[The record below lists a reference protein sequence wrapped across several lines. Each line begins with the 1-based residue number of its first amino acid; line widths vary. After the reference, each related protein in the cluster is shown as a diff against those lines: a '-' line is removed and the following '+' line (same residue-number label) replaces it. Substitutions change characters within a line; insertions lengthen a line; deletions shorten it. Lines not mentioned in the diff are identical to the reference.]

1 MNSHRFP
8 PRRILAGIDLSEVSL
23 SAWRHAV
30 EWAERFESHLRAV
43 CARGPQPLDI
53 PAVPRLPGGHRAIAQ
68 DLRDEFRK
76 CTGAPGLDVF
86 EGDPEIVLLRVAK
99 AWKADLLVVGTH
111 GRTGVPRLL
120 LGSVT
125 EALLRES
132 PIPVL
137 AIRDEPA
144 RIKRILVPVNFTP
157 YADDAL
163 RYAASL
169 GAALGAKL
177 SVQHVVRPGEEAA
190 AARSRLE
197 GELAALPEPV
207 RAACSPRMI
216 VAKGEPVEAMSRA
229 AAEHDLV
236 VLSGHR
242 KALLHDLLMGT
253 TAQQLVRAVK
263 TPLLAV
269 PAREGREGALN
280 LKRQAEAGGVS
291 GR

>member
-1 MNSHRFP
+1 MNALRFP
-8 PRRILAGIDLSEVSL
+8 PRRILAGIDLSAVSL
-23 SAWRHAV
+23 AAWRHA
-30 EWAERFESHLRAV
+30 ESWAERFECHLKAV
-43 CARGPQPLDI
+43 CARGPQPLEI
-53 PAVPRLPGGHRAIAQ
+53 PAVPRLPGGIRALAQ
-68 DLRDEFRK
+68 DLREEFRK
-76 CTGAPGLDVF
+76 RTGAPGLDVF

-111 GRTGVPRLL
+111 GRTGMPRLL

-137 AIRDEPA
+137 AIRAEPA
-144 RIKRILVPVNFTP
+144 RIKRLLVPVNFTA

-169 GAALGAKL
+169 AAALGAKL
-177 SVQHVVRPGEEAA
+177 TVQHVNRAGEVPAEALA
-190 AARSRLE
+190 RLE
-197 GELAALPEPV
+197 EELASLPEAV
-207 RAACSPRMI
+207 RTACSPQAVI
-216 VAKGEPVEAMSRA
+216 AKGEPVEAISRA
-229 AAEHDLV
+229 AADHDLV

-242 KALLHDLLMGT
+242 KALLHDLLRGT

-269 PAREGREGALN
+269 PARQGREGALS
-280 LKRQAEAGGVS
+280 LKAHAAGPS
-291 GR
+291 RR